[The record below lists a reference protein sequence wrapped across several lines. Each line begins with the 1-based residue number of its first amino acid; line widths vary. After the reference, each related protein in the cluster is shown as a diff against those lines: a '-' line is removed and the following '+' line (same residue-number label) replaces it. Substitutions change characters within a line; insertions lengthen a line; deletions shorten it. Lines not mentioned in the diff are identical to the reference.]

1 MAFAFL
7 TAVMLA
13 LAAMYLVHP
22 PAIVRLD
29 RAGLAFDRTT
39 ARWEDLTALELQ
51 ETLFGRRLQAQ
62 VLHGKS
68 PRLLQAFVPAALDDV
83 VNAVLARC
91 DGELAVIN
99 AAPTGMARFRRPVLG
114 TVLVATLA
122 ASFFLTPG
130 PGAATEGPDQAEAVA
145 GRMSGTQ
152 ARTGSVLILA
162 VQDDRGPAI
171 DDLVRAAFDDA
182 IDVHWH
188 LPWVARQ
195 ALPERAVDDLRE
207 LSETSAAA
215 AAAACA
221 GRPVT
226 VEGGGVVVTDVLP
239 LPSGT
244 ATLARGDEVVAADGR
259 AVRSIEDL
267 YLAAAAHRPGEQL
280 AIEARAANGTTHAA
294 SVPIGVYEGAP
305 VPAGIGIRSL
315 PIRTSPTPAM
325 VDLSGL
331 EGGSAGLAAALG
343 LVDALA
349 PQPFVDGR
357 RIAVTGTI
365 APDGDVGPIAGL
377 RFKAAAAQRAEAT
390 ILVVP
395 AAQADFARR
404 HAGELPV
411 IGVQTLDQAVR
422 ALGGAGCEPG

>member
-1 MAFAFL
+1 MAFALL
-7 TAVMLA
+7 TTVMLV
-13 LAAMYLVHP
+13 LAALYLVRP

-29 RAGLAFDRTT
+29 GAGLAFDRTT

-51 ETLFGRRLQAQ
+51 QTLLGRRLQAR
-62 VLHGKS
+62 VVHGKS

-83 VNAVLARC
+83 VGAVLARC
-91 DGELAVIN
+91 KGEVAVIN

-122 ASFFLTPG
+122 SFLFVAPV

-145 GRMSGTQ
+145 GRMRG
-152 ARTGSVLILA
+152 ARGHAGGVLILA

-171 DDLVRAAFDDA
+171 DDLVGATFDDA

-188 LPWVARQ
+188 LPWAARQ
-195 ALPERAVDDLRE
+195 ALPDRAVDDLRE
-207 LSETSAAA
+207 LSEGSAAA
-215 AAAACA
+215 AAATCA
-221 GRPVT
+221 ERQVT
-226 VEGGGVVVTDVLP
+226 VEGGGVVVTDFLP
-239 LPSGT
+239 LPRGT
-244 ATLARGDEVVAADGR
+244 GTLAWGDEVVVAAGR

-305 VPAGIGIRSL
+305 VPAGIGVRSL

-331 EGGSAGLAAALG
+331 EAGSAGLAAAIG

-390 ILVVP
+390 ILLVP

-404 HAGELPV
+404 
-411 IGVQTLDQAVR
+411 
-422 ALGGAGCEPG
+422 